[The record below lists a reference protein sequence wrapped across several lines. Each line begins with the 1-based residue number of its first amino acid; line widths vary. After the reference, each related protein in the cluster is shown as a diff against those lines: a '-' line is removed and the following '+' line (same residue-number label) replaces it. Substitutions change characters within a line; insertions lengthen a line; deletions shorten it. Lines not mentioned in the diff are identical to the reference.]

1 MKSSG
6 VAMDAVNSEGPTDDI
21 LKGLETISV
30 LEAGRLLGLK
40 KGAAYA
46 AAKRGEIPAVRFGG
60 KLRVPVQRLRRA
72 LGV

>member
-6 VAMDAVNSEGPTDDI
+6 DAMDAINSDRPTDDI
-21 LKGLETISV
+21 LKGLETVSV
-30 LEAGRLLGLK
+30 PEAGRLLGLK

-60 KLRVPVQRLRRA
+60 KLRVPVQRLRQT